1 MMELTPAEV
10 QAIRNRHARMS
21 PRLDP
26 PSGPL
31 AELRRLSYAQVVEI
45 SQSGAPNAYLAN
57 LELAARDVRI
67 KVERRTAYALERT
80 AL

>member
-1 MMELTPAEV
+1 MMELTPAEI
-10 QAIRNRHARMS
+10 QAIRNRHARLH

-26 PSGPL
+26 PTGPL

-45 SQSGAPNAYLAN
+45 SQGAGPDAYLAN
-57 LELAARDVRI
+57 VELAARDVRL
-67 KVERRTAYALERT
+67 KMERRTAYALERA